1 MINLIWTAEL
11 FTNSVPE
18 LGDTDDLTLASLL
31 THLLALLVVSVA
43 VALLFV
49 AVGALLLVLVVHDG
63 LVRHVA
69 LLLVH
74 HPAPLL
80 AARVVHSPASCHR
93 ELVAVLLVPDALC
106 AKNIISFSFE

>member
-49 AVGALLLVLVVHDG
+49 AVGALLLVLVVNHG
-63 LVRHVA
+63 LVGHVA

-74 HPAPLL
+74 GPAPLL
-80 AARVVHSPASCHR
+80 GTRVEHSAAPGHR
-93 ELVAVLLVPDALC
+93 ELVTVLLVSDTL
-106 AKNIISFSFE
+106 